1 MIIMFIKNIFF
12 IILNVKMLIIKLN
25 NSNKL
30 PYYLPLF
37 FMAIFMQ
44 RIFSNLY
51 KKIKK
56 TNNKQII
63 FNFFQI

>member
-1 MIIMFIKNIFF
+1 
-12 IILNVKMLIIKLN
+12 MLIIKLN